1 MPTKKRRVGFI
12 PRNDVLDIINE
23 LSYENN
29 LSFSKVI
36 NLLVEEA
43 LYNRGLYTISKRSF
57 FDRNNNYKKDDRGT
71 DKTNNLNKEFNYKFN
86 NKLLKEKNLNLK
98 ELKDPPFDNEIYEK
112 FLMFLEFQE
121 KMQKRI

>member
-57 FDRNNNYKKDDRGT
+57 FDKNKSFKEDDRGT
-71 DKTNNLNKEFNYKFN
+71 DKINNLNKEFNYKFN
-86 NKLLKEKNLNLK
+86 NKLLKEENLNFKQLK
-98 ELKDPPFDNEIYEK
+98 APSFDNEIYEK

>member
-57 FDRNNNYKKDDRGT
+57 FDKNKSYKEDDRAT

-121 KMQKRI
+121 KMQKRM

>member
-57 FDRNNNYKKDDRGT
+57 FGKNKSYKEDDRAT

-121 KMQKRI
+121 KMQKRM

>member
-57 FDRNNNYKKDDRGT
+57 FDKNKSFKEDDRGT
-71 DKTNNLNKEFNYKFN
+71 DKINNLNKEFNYKFN

-98 ELKDPPFDNEIYEK
+98 ELKATPFDNDIYEK

-121 KMQKRI
+121 KMQKRM

>member
-43 LYNRGLYTISKRSF
+43 LYNRGLYNISKRSF
-57 FDRNNNYKKDDRGT
+57 LDINNSYNNDEVGS

-121 KMQKRI
+121 KMQKRM